1 MQVNDFKNRIF
12 ITMSLKQQIESDIK
26 KAMLAKQKDELK
38 ALRAIKSMILLAET
52 EKGGSG
58 EISADAEMKML
69 MKAVK
74 QRKDSAQIY
83 KDQNREDLYA
93 VEVAEVEVIERYL
106 PKQMSEEEVAEELK
120 GIIAKVGASGP
131 QDMGKVMGAASKA
144 LAGKADGKTISGIV
158 KKLLTS

>member
-106 PKQMSEEEVAEELK
+106 PKQMTEEEVAEELK
-120 GIIAKVGASGP
+120 GIIAKVGASGT

>member
-1 MQVNDFKNRIF
+1 
-12 ITMSLKQQIESDIK
+12 MSLKQQIESDIK

-52 EKGGSG
+52 EKGSSG
-58 EISADAEMKML
+58 EVSADAEMKML

-83 KDQNREDLYA
+83 KEQNREDLFA
-93 VEVAEVEVIERYL
+93 VEMAEVEVIERYL
-106 PKQMSEEEVAEELK
+106 PKQISEEEVEAELK
-120 GIIAKVGASGP
+120 KIIQQVGASGP
-131 QDMGKVMGAASKA
+131 KDMGKVMGTATKA